1 MKPYVKEE
9 RLVPVIVSLMFVVI
23 FIFGGASR
31 SGLLGHLFLQL
42 LGCGILLFLVNFVKD
57 TVFTQTFRRLAFL
70 VGGIVI
76 WSFLQLVPLPMS
88 IWTSF
93 GDRAFV
99 ESGYQILK
107 QQGEI
112 SLPISLTPGETFAS
126 ILGFIPPIAVFMTLY
141 SIGWRRSSK
150 SVSWAL
156 VILAGISVIIGFA
169 QLFTGD
175 ESPLYWHSVTNN
187 GYPVGFFANVNHN
200 ATLVLMAIPFLAV
213 LGYEE
218 MRTYKLGGNNALPRN
233 IIAFLLVLFLSGIVL
248 MDSVAGY
255 ILIVPSLAAAILL
268 YQSRSTSLKS
278 ILLTYLK
285 FGLALALLMLILAYV
300 PILDRL
306 GITNSDDTELSRIE
320 VWKQSLSLVRDN
332 YQFGSGLGS
341 YEHIYRVYEDSS
353 GVSKKY
359 MNDAH
364 NDYLQIVIEWGI
376 IGAILL
382 ICVGILIIIEIVK
395 QWTGPRE
402 EGYRI
407 RRAASVALLMIMC
420 HSFVDYPLRTPALA
434 CVTAACLALLLMPYK
449 DIQSRARKRSREI
462 KNEKRVVI

>member
-1 MKPYVKEE
+1 
-9 RLVPVIVSLMFVVI
+9 
-23 FIFGGASR
+23 
-31 SGLLGHLFLQL
+31 
-42 LGCGILLFLVNFVKD
+42 
-57 TVFTQTFRRLAFL
+57 
-70 VGGIVI
+70 
-76 WSFLQLVPLPMS
+76 
-88 IWTSF
+88 
-93 GDRAFV
+93 
-99 ESGYQILK
+99 
-107 QQGEI
+107 
-112 SLPISLTPGETFAS
+112 
-126 ILGFIPPIAVFMTLY
+126 
-141 SIGWRRSSK
+141 
-150 SVSWAL
+150 
-156 VILAGISVIIGFA
+156 
-169 QLFTGD
+169 
-175 ESPLYWHSVTNN
+175 
-187 GYPVGFFANVNHN
+187 
-200 ATLVLMAIPFLAV
+200 
-213 LGYEE
+213 
-218 MRTYKLGGNNALPRN
+218 MRTYKLGGNNALPRS

-248 MDSVAGY
+248 MGSAAGY

-285 FGLALALLMLILAYV
+285 FGLPLALLMLILFYV
-300 PILDRL
+300 PILDQL